1 MKSLLTVVSAT
12 FVLLL
17 SVQSNAGSDQFS
29 SLPQAN
35 DNLVQPKIVGGEVAE
50 QDNWPWMTAF
60 VVTFENVSTSLQVDG
75 VTYTSDAFTF
85 SPSGNVSGEVTA
97 CGLGQEICPNAENK
111 VCLIE
116 RGDINFS
123 VKADNCEAA
132 GGIGVIIYNN
142 IAGQISGTL
151 GTDFTGTIPVVAVSQ
166 DDGLS
171 ILDQLGTIATLS
183 VSTSAAIAQDASC
196 GATFLG
202 DKWVLTAAH
211 CVNSDTANLF
221 KMNVGEYDLSD
232 GAENAIS
239 IANIYIHPMYDE
251 DAINYDL
258 AIVELV
264 SSVNAP
270 AVQIADPE
278 VTDQL
283 AIENSLATVAGWG
296 GRVGYAPGEGPTS
309 DFPDVLHKV
318 DLFLS
323 TNQEC
328 RELLGTTLGRPADT
342 TGVTDVM
349 ICAAIP
355 EGGKGSC
362 QGDSGGPLVV
372 MVNNE
377 PQQVG
382 IVSWGIGCAE
392 PGYPGV
398 FTRVSEF
405 KDWLSTISDGI
416 AITQLLDFGV
426 SPQDAF
432 ITSTLRVANNS
443 NASVGLTFSIDGASE
458 FTIDVGN
465 CETLDADESCEITA
479 NYQPTEATDVE
490 AYVVIT
496 SDDPNVATSRALLKA
511 SAIAPANNLDGIAG
525 SASNSVSWFSGGA
538 LPWAVNSVSGVESGA
553 IGDFE
558 DSVLMALIE
567 GEGQLNFEWSVSSEE
582 NTDEPEEPYDALHL
596 YVNDNLVDFISGEV
610 PFTAHA
616 VINLL
621 AGTNRITW
629 IYSKDQNTREG
640 DDKGSVRNVEFTP
653 TDIPDPVT
661 VPDPVV
667 TPTSSGG
674 GGGSIVWLSL
684 CLFGLGLLRRK

>member
-1 MKSLLTVVSAT
+1 MKTLLTVVSAT
-12 FVLLL
+12 CMLLL
-17 SVQSNAGSDQFS
+17 SAQGLAGSDRFYA
-29 SLPQAN
+29 LAQAN
-35 DNLVQPKIVGGEVAE
+35 DNLPQPKIVGGEVAE
-50 QDNWPWMTAF
+50 ANNWPWMTAF
-60 VVTFENVSTSLQVDG
+60 VVTFEDVSTSLQVAG
-75 VTYTSDAFTF
+75 VTYTSTAFTF
-85 SPSGNVSGEVTA
+85 SPSGTVSGEVVA
-97 CGLGQEICPNAENK
+97 CGLGQEICSNAENK

-123 VKADNCEAA
+123 VKADNCEAG

-142 IAGQISGTL
+142 VEGQISGTL
-151 GTDFTGTIPVVAVSQ
+151 GGDFTGTIPVVAVTQ

-171 ILDQLGTIATLS
+171 ILDQVGSIANLS
-183 VSTSAAIAQDASC
+183 VSTLAALAQDASC

-211 CVNSDTANLF
+211 CVDSDTAGLF

-232 GAENAIS
+232 GAENAIA
-239 IANIYIHPMYDE
+239 IANIYIHPLYDE
-251 DAINYDL
+251 DLINNDL

-264 SSVNAP
+264 SSVNTP

-296 GRVGYAPGEGPTS
+296 GRLGYAPGQGPTG
-309 DFPDVLHKV
+309 DFPDILHKV

-328 RELLGTTLGRPADT
+328 RDALGATLGRPADT
-342 TGVTDVM
+342 VGISDAM

-362 QGDSGGPLVV
+362 QGDSGGPLIVL
-372 MVNNE
+372 VNNE

-405 KDWLSTISDGI
+405 KEWLSTISDGI

-426 SPQDAF
+426 SPQDTF

-443 NASVGLTFSIDGASE
+443 EVSVGLTYSIDGAAE
-458 FTIDVGN
+458 FSIDAGV
-465 CETLDADESCEITA
+465 CEVLDADASCEITV
-479 NYQPTEATDVE
+479 NYQPTAATEVE

-496 SDDPNVATSRALLKA
+496 SDDPSVATSRARLKG

-525 SASNSVSWFSGGA
+525 SASNNVSWFSGGA
-538 LPWAVNSVSGVESGA
+538 LSWTANSISGVQSGA
-553 IGDFE
+553 IDDLE
-558 DSVLMALIE
+558 ESVLMAVIE

-582 NTDEPEEPYDALHL
+582 NADEPDEPFDALHL
-596 YVNDNLVDFISGEV
+596 YVNDNLIDFISGEV
-610 PFTAHA
+610 AFTAHA
-616 VINLL
+616 EINLP
-621 AGTNRITW
+621 AGANRVMW

-640 DDKGSVRNVEFTP
+640 DDKGLVRNVEFTP
-653 TDIPDPVT
+653 VA
-661 VPDPVV
+661 VPDPDPIPLPDPEV
-667 TPTSSGG
+667 TPRSSGG
-674 GGGSIVWLSL
+674 GSIAWLSL
-684 CLFGLGLLRRK
+684 WLFGLVVLRRK

>member
-1 MKSLLTVVSAT
+1 MKSLLTAVSAT
-12 FVLLL
+12 LILLL
-17 SVQSNAGSDQFS
+17 PIQSHAGSDQF
-29 SLPQAN
+29 LPLAQAN
-35 DNLVQPKIVGGEVAE
+35 DNLPQPKIVGGEVAE

-60 VVTFENVSTSLQVDG
+60 VVTFEDISTSLQVAG
-75 VTYTSDAFTF
+75 VTYTSGAFTF
-85 SPSGNVSGEVTA
+85 SPSGDVSGEVVA
-97 CGLGQEICPNAENK
+97 CGIGQEVCPGAENK

-123 VKADNCEAA
+123 VKADNCQAG

-142 IAGQISGTL
+142 VAGQISGTL
-151 GTDFTGTIPVVAVSQ
+151 GEDFTGTIPVVAVSQ
-166 DDGLS
+166 SDGLS
-171 ILDQLGTIATLS
+171 ILDQVGSIADLS
-183 VSTSAAIAQDASC
+183 VSTTAALQQDASC

-211 CVNSDTANLF
+211 CVDSDTAILF

-232 GAENAIS
+232 GAEDAIA

-251 DAINYDL
+251 DAINNDL

-264 SSVNAP
+264 SSVNVP

-278 VTDQL
+278 LTDQL

-296 GRVGYAPGEGPTS
+296 GRLGYAPGEGPTA

-328 RELLGTTLGRPADT
+328 RDSLAVTLGRPADT
-342 TGVTDVM
+342 VGVTDVM

-372 MVNNE
+372 LVNNE

-405 KDWLSTISDGI
+405 KEWLSTISDGI
-416 AITQLLDFGV
+416 AITQSLDFGV

-443 NASVGLTFSIDGASE
+443 DVSVGLTYSIDGASE
-458 FTIDVGN
+458 FSIEPGT
-465 CETLDADESCEITA
+465 CETLDADASCEITV

-511 SAIAPANNLDGIAG
+511 SAIAPANSLDGIAG
-525 SASNSVSWFSGGA
+525 STSGNVSWFTGGA
-538 LPWAVNSVSGVESGA
+538 VPWAVSSLSGVESGV
-553 IGDFE
+553 IDDFE
-558 DSVLMALIE
+558 DSVLMAVIE
-567 GEGQLNFEWSVSSEE
+567 GEGQLNFQWSVSSEE
-582 NTDEPEEPYDALHL
+582 NVDDPDEPFDALYL
-596 YVNDNLVDFISGEV
+596 YVNDSLIDFISGEV
-610 PFTAHA
+610 AFTAHA
-616 VINLL
+616 EINLPE
-621 AGTNRITW
+621 GTNRVTW
-629 IYSKDQNTREG
+629 IYSKDQNTKEG
-640 DDKGSVRNVEFTP
+640 DDKGFVRNVEFAPVATP
-653 TDIPDPVT
+653 QPVPAP

-674 GGGSIVWLSL
+674 GVLVWLSL
-684 CLFGLGLLRRK
+684 SLLGLVLLRRK